1 MKHITFI
8 LSFFLVLAAS
18 AAAQDYRGVSLEI
31 VVDNGEGR
39 EQLLTVGAREGATT
53 GLDPMMEEAELP
65 PQPPNEIFD
74 TRLVST
80 PGKSQLGLG
89 SLTDYRP
96 YPMDAG
102 DIVETYTIAYQAGIN
117 ASGVTLHWAEQL
129 PSRVRAVVIDGDDQT
144 GNTSYEAPFATGQIT
159 VEVTINPSPLS
170 FTATPN
176 PLLFDVNN
184 IDPLPTRALAI
195 TPEGDSQ
202 AGWMLDTD
210 VEWIEMEPSHG
221 EGQQTVDIMVNTR
234 VLPEGSYEGTIFIRS
249 PSNQA
254 SLEVP
259 VRMNMVV
266 NVGETP
272 VAGGVYLGQ
281 NYPNPFGSASMT
293 GNASTRIDVDLG
305 SRSMGTAPSLRVYD
319 MLGREVMDLSHH
331 LQMRDGLQS
340 VRFDAASLPGGV
352 YTYTLRYGDVV
363 HSRGMILS
371 K

>member
-1 MKHITFI
+1 MKHISFI

-18 AAAQDYRGVSLEI
+18 AAAQEYRGVSLEFM
-31 VVDNGEGR
+31 VDNGEGR
-39 EQLLTVGAREGATT
+39 EQVLTVGVREGATT

-89 SLTDYRP
+89 SLNDYRP
-96 YPMDAG
+96 YPMDEG
-102 DIVETYTIAYQAGIN
+102 NIVETYTIAYQAGIN
-117 ASGVTLHWAEQL
+117 ATGVTLYWAEQP
-129 PSRVRAVVIDGDDQT
+129 PSRVRAVMIDSEDQT
-144 GNTSYEAPFATGQIT
+144 GKTSYEAPFASGQIV
-159 VEVTINPSPLS
+159 VEVTFNPSALS
-170 FTATPN
+170 FTATPS

-184 IDPLPTRALAI
+184 IDPLPTRMLTI

-202 AGWMLDTD
+202 AEWMLDTD

-221 EGQQTVDIMVNTR
+221 EGEQSVDIMVNTR
-234 VLPEGSYEGTIFIRS
+234 LLPEGSYEGTIFIRS
-249 PSNQA
+249 PSDQT

-266 NVGETP
+266 NVKETP
-272 VAGGVYLGQ
+272 VAGGIYLGQ
-281 NYPNPFGSASMT
+281 NYPNPFGSASMS
-293 GNASTRIDVDLG
+293 GNASTRIDLDLG
-305 SRSMGTAPSLRVYD
+305 SRSVSTAPSLRVYD

-331 LQMRDGLQS
+331 LQVRDGLQS
-340 VRFDAASLPGGV
+340 VRFDAAALPGGM

-363 HSRGMILS
+363 HARGMILS